1 MDFSGT
7 LLVYVL
13 GTLINSR
20 MPDPLA
26 FFYFGV
32 LDYETVSL
40 GGGMRSSQQS
50 VSRVTALVNMQK
62 LAKPP
67 PLFFEIT
74 IQVEEIAQLEI
85 NLPHSVRT

>member
-1 MDFSGT
+1 MMDFSGT

-40 GGGMRSSQQS
+40 GGGM
-50 VSRVTALVNMQK
+50 
-62 LAKPP
+62 
-67 PLFFEIT
+67 
-74 IQVEEIAQLEI
+74 
-85 NLPHSVRT
+85 